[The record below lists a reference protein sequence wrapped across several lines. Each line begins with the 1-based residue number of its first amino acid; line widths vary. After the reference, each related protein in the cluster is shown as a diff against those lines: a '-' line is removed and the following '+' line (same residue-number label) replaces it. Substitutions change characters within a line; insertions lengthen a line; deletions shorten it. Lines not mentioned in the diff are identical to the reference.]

1 MCSMPCS
8 CVQIYMLD
16 TIPCASIAF
25 MSFDI
30 SLSCVLALQVGCRSR
45 SCGLGLHAYTQAYIN
60 GFGSFPLWMCM
71 LACFCTL
78 YPCFPAYIQVFA
90 MLCSP
95 YRLVLIGLRGHLL
108 KVEWMKDLATNSLN
122 AKSSAL
128 LLASAQLASTMV
140 LSLSLV

>member
-1 MCSMPCS
+1 
-8 CVQIYMLD
+8 
-16 TIPCASIAF
+16 
-25 MSFDI
+25 
-30 SLSCVLALQVGCRSR
+30 
-45 SCGLGLHAYTQAYIN
+45 
-60 GFGSFPLWMCM
+60 
-71 LACFCTL
+71 
-78 YPCFPAYIQVFA
+78 

-108 KVEWMKDLATNSLN
+108 KVEWMKDLASNSLN